1 MKSRKQTLKENHPP
15 AVFHFGLVKE
25 GCPFLGKR
33 KPWMGLSFQ
42 RGRIVRGIGNGLVG
56 CGRWYGSARKFR
68 KAPSV
73 KYVLVIVLSGGQKL
87 LRF

>member
-1 MKSRKQTLKENHPP
+1 MKSCKQSLKANHKPP

-42 RGRIVRGIGNGLVG
+42 MRWFVRGIGNGFVV
-56 CGRWYGSARKFR
+56 RD
-68 KAPSV
+68 V
-73 KYVLVIVLSGGQKL
+73 K
-87 LRF
+87 